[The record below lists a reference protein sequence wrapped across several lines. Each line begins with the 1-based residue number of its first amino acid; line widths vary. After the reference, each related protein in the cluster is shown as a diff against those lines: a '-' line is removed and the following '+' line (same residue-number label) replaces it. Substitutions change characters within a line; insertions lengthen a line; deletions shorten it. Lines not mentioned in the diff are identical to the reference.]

1 MMQKI
6 QRFGGA
12 MITPVLL
19 LAFNGIILALAT
31 VFQNPDIVGSIA
43 AEGSFW
49 NNIWGVVEQGGWT
62 VFDHMELLF
71 VIGLPIGLARKANGR
86 AVMESFV
93 IYMTWNTFLNA
104 ILQTWDFGVD
114 LSNADAIG
122 LKAIG
127 GVTTLD
133 TNIIGA
139 IAISSVAIYLHNKFY
154 DTVLPEWLGIF
165 SGSSFI
171 VILGFI
177 AVLPLAFLTAWIWP
191 PIQNVISQLQGFL
204 ASSGTP
210 GIGIYVFLERILI
223 PTGLHHFI
231 YQPFDLGP
239 AVIPGGTIAYW
250 FEHLSEIANTPGA
263 LRDIFP
269 EGAFNFHNYSKVF
282 APIGIGGAFIAT
294 SKPENRK
301 KTIAL
306 VVPTAL
312 TAILAGITEPFEFT
326 FLFLAP
332 QLFFVHAVLASLMSM
347 TIYALGVSGVIGGGL
362 IKTSTQ
368 FLIPMWSNH
377 KDAIFIYLIVG
388 LVFSLIYFTI
398 FRWAIER
405 FGIKTPGRED
415 SGEVKMYSKKDLK
428 GKQAIGDIAVE
439 ATSKVRESSNPNAQK
454 ASHFLEGLGGSENI
468 TDVTNC
474 ATRLRVSVADEGHV
488 LEDDF
493 FKGGGAHG
501 VVRNGK
507 AFQVIVGLDVPKV
520 REFFEEIVEDENEEY
535 EGDE

>member
-43 AEGSFW
+43 TEGSFW
-49 NNIWGVVEQGGWT
+49 SNIWGVIEQGGWT

-71 VIGLPIGLARKANGR
+71 VIGLPISLARKANGR

-165 SGSSFI
+165 SGSSFV

-177 AVLPLAFLTAWIWP
+177 VVLPLAFLTAWIWP
-191 PIQNVISQLQGFL
+191 PIQNVISQLQGAL

-250 FEHLSEIANTPGA
+250 FEHLSEIANTPGT

-301 KTIAL
+301 KTLAL

-332 QLFFVHAVLASLMSM
+332 QLFFVHALLASLMSM
-347 TIYALGVSGVIGGGL
+347 IIYALGVSGVIGGGL

-368 FLIPMWSNH
+368 FLIPMWANH
-377 KDAIFIYLIVG
+377 KDAIFIYFIVG
-388 LVFSLIYFTI
+388 LIFSVIYFGI

-405 FGIKTPGRED
+405 FDIKTPGREIA
-415 SGEVKMYSKKDLK
+415 GKVKMYDKKDYK
-428 GKQAIGDIAVE
+428 ERKATGGVAVE

-474 ATRLRVSVADEGHV
+474 ATRLRVSVADEGQV

-501 VVRNGK
+501 IVRNGK

-520 REFFEEIVEDENEEY
+520 REFFEEIVENENEGY
-535 EGDE
+535 EGEE